1 MISNAFPS
9 GLIRRRF
16 VLALATVP
24 LAASAQADFPF
35 GRELLLDAAP
45 MKGSKRVP
53 SLDIADNGGATIELW
68 CNSVRAQLVVV
79 ADTITVIPGEKTARQ
94 CPADRARADDDLIA
108 TLSQVATW
116 RLDGELLVLSGG
128 PAPLRFRI
136 QTN

>member
-1 MISNAFPS
+1 MTPIPLSSRLLSLF
-9 GLIRRRF
+9 L
-16 VLALATVP
+16 LALVTALPV
-24 LAASAQADFPF
+24 SAQADFPF
-35 GRELLLDAAP
+35 GRELVLDVAP

-53 SLDIADNGGATIELW
+53 SLDIADNGGTTIELW

-79 ADTITVIPGEKTARQ
+79 ADTITVIPGEKTARP

-108 TLSQVATW
+108 SLTQVATW
-116 RLDGELLVLSGG
+116 RLDGELLVLNGG